1 MKKPLVSVIIP
12 VYNGQSY
19 LKETVLSVEKS
30 NYKNFEVL
38 LVDDGSKDKSK
49 VICFKLK
56 KKYKNIRVFS
66 FKKNR
71 GLSNILNYAVLKAK
85 GKYIARINQDDL
97 MVANRIFSQVY
108 FLENNPDHVL
118 VGGNLKLINEKGKS
132 IDILSYPQNDQ
143 EIRNNWLYLNA
154 FADPAVMYR
163 KKTFLKVGNYDQD
176 FYPADDYH
184 LWFRMGQVGKI
195 ANLNHVVTK
204 FRVHEKAAT
213 VTLHKKMIESTR
225 KAHEWAAK
233 NIQKPSILVNL
244 YWKMQYFLAMNFS
257 PQFNFFIYRLI
268 KKVIFSK
275 SQMETIIFPKK
286 IINKVKSHPRT
297 FNFSGQ

>member
-19 LKETVLSVEKS
+19 LKETVLSVQKS
-30 NYKNFEVL
+30 SYKNIEII
-38 LVDDGSKDKSK
+38 LVNDGSKDRSK
-49 VICFKLK
+49 EICYKLK
-56 KKYKNIRVFS
+56 KKYINIRFFS
-66 FKKNR
+66 FKNNR
-71 GLSNILNYAVLKAK
+71 GLSNVLNYAVKKAK

-97 MVANRIFSQVY
+97 MVVNRIFSQVY

-118 VGGNLKLINEKGKS
+118 VGGNIELINEKGKS
-132 IDILSYPQNDQ
+132 IDILSYPQSDQ

-163 KKTFLKVGNYDQD
+163 KKTFLKIGNYDQS
-176 FYPADDYH
+176 FYPADDYQ
-184 LWFRMGQVGKI
+184 LWFRMGQAGKV

-204 FRVHEKAAT
+204 FRVHKKAAT
-213 VTLHKKMIESTR
+213 VTLHKKMIEST
-225 KAHEWAAK
+225 KKVHEWAAE
-233 NIQKPSILVNL
+233 NIQKPSMLVDL
-244 YWKMQYFLAMNFS
+244 YWKMQYFLAKNF
-257 PQFNFFIYRLI
+257 PPKFNFFIYRLI

-275 SQMETIIFPKK
+275 SQLETILFPKK
-286 IINKVKSHPRT
+286 MINKVKTHPRK

>member
-1 MKKPLVSVIIP
+1 MKNPLVSVIIP

-19 LKETVLSVEKS
+19 LKETVLSAQKS
-30 NYKNFEVL
+30 NYKNFEII
-38 LVDDGSKDKSK
+38 LVNDGSKDRSK
-49 VICFKLK
+49 EICYKLK
-56 KKYKNIRVFS
+56 KKYTNIRVFS

-71 GLSNILNYAVLKAK
+71 GLSNVLNYAVQKAK

-97 MVANRIFSQVY
+97 MVTNRIFSQVY

-118 VGGNLKLINEKGKS
+118 VGGNLKLINEKGKV
-132 IDILSYPQNDQ
+132 IDILSYPQSDQ

-163 KKTFLKVGNYDQD
+163 KKTFLKAGNYDQD

-184 LWFRMGQVGKI
+184 LWFRMGQIGKV
-195 ANLNHVVTK
+195 ANLNYVVTK

-213 VTLHKKMIESTR
+213 VRLHKKMIESTN
-225 KAHEWAAK
+225 KVHEWAAK
-233 NIQKPSILVNL
+233 NIQKPSLLIKI
-244 YWKMQYFLAMNFS
+244 YWKLQYFLTMYFP
-257 PQFNFFIYRLI
+257 PQFNFFIYRSI

-275 SQMETIIFPKK
+275 SQLESILFP
-286 IINKVKSHPRT
+286 
-297 FNFSGQ
+297 